1 MKNQII
7 KHLKGKYPTETICK
21 VFDYLHSLANKGDL
35 LPQGTKST
43 LCSAGQAK
51 LFNDYIDKT
60 PGESLRQLKEL
71 QQEIRRDHAIVLNG
85 IYTEELGLVSAKL
98 SSIEKEIAALADLGG
113 NGRNHHPLDRLFT
126 CGRHLINM
134 QQLPPFLFLRPDGY
148 DVHAFRQIARFES
161 GGFHANK

>member
-1 MKNQII
+1 M
-7 KHLKGKYPTETICK
+7 GGAK
-21 VFDYLHSLANKGDL
+21 VW
-35 LPQGTKST
+35 
-43 LCSAGQAK
+43 
-51 LFNDYIDKT
+51 
-60 PGESLRQLKEL
+60 LRSN
-71 QQEIRRDHAIVLNG
+71 RC
-85 IYTEELGLVSAKL
+85 
-98 SSIEKEIAALADLGG
+98 ADCEHLGG

>member
-98 SSIEKEIAALADLGG
+98 SSIEKEIAALAEAQDERIDDLEIAVRDGAKAPYRPHSMGG
-113 NGRNHHPLDRLFT
+113 DPVTEALKADAEEKQRKHRCLW
-126 CGRHLINM
+126 
-134 QQLPPFLFLRPDGY
+134 
-148 DVHAFRQIARFES
+148 
-161 GGFHANK
+161 